1 MHTCMY
7 CDRTSK
13 HPLFCEEHWE
23 DIAPVRRPYRP
34 ISDWGFF
41 AAVVIL
47 TLILLFSLAQLVR
60 AEPDTDAG
68 ILDSMVGYRVQDY
81 QMNTDYL
88 VTPSPL
94 GGYVVKDANRNNLPV
109 YRVRDGRIY
118 NYRLERQRSIFG
130 ETDKTVPK

>member
-1 MHTCMY
+1 MPTCMY
-7 CDRTSK
+7 CSRKSK

-23 DIAPVRRPYRP
+23 DIAPVRRDKP

-41 AAVVIL
+41 ATVIIL
-47 TLILLFSLAQLVR
+47 ALIFLFSLAQLVR

-81 QMNTDYL
+81 QMNTDYI

-130 ETDKTVPK
+130 ETNKTAPK